1 MAHKSTH
8 SHTHTCRHISSHMN
22 IINNATQW
30 HSIECLRVSK
40 QWASLWNC
48 MCVCLLRFSYSF
60 VKHDFFFFC
69 SVLCFHRVIK
79 KKKCALSRKKGLRL
93 YFWCEMNDKPIFLV
107 ALLFDDWF
115 VYSGNCNRNHF
126 NGWHISNSTFKLGAV
141 GHILQ
146 RTIYGELNF
155 PVPDVHNVIKLEPM
169 CISSAFYYI
178 ELPTFI
184 AHFHTY
190 TQIHKFA
197 NFHLL
202 N

>member
-1 MAHKSTH
+1 
-8 SHTHTCRHISSHMN
+8 MN
-22 IINNATQW
+22 ASECQNNELPFE
-30 HSIECLRVSK
+30 IV
-40 QWASLWNC
+40 
-48 MCVCLLRFSYSF
+48 CVCVYFVSVIPLLSMTFFLLFFSLFPQS
-60 VKHDFFFFC
+60 D
-69 SVLCFHRVIK
+69 RE
-79 KKKCALSRKKGLRL
+79 KKCALSRKKGLRL